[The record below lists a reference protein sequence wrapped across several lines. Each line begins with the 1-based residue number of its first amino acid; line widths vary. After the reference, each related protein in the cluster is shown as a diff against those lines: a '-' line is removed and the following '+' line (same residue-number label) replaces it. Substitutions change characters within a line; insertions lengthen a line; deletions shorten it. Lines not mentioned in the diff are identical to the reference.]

1 MMMMMMMMVVMT
13 MTMTMM
19 LATTMRIMMMVMIIW
34 QFYRTL
40 CFVVPD
46 LKAAL
51 SATGLVILFLLLF
64 SGFIT
69 APSLVPKYWVW
80 CIYSN
85 P

>member
-13 MTMTMM
+13 MTMMM
-19 LATTMRIMMMVMIIW
+19 LATTTTMIMMMIIW

-51 SATGLVILFLLLF
+51 SATGLVILFLLPL
-64 SGFIT
+64 SGCMMNT
-69 APSLVPKYWVW
+69 T
-80 CIYSN
+80 
-85 P
+85 